1 MRFFSSILFHNC
13 FFVHMRQSSDICVFQ
28 KVIIAGLETLGVI
41 SITYFELRVSLT
53 DAVMC
58 MNLINKS
65 LLNIVISCVSF

>member
-1 MRFFSSILFHNC
+1 
-13 FFVHMRQSSDICVFQ
+13 MRQSSDICVFQ
-28 KVIIAGLETLGVI
+28 KVIIAGLETLGAI